1 MNNNLG
7 FNFDNSYLTLPTT
20 FFDIDSPAEFPEP
33 CVAIVNENFATEIG
47 LDFSSL
53 SSEEKAKLFCGNLI
67 PEGTSPFSQAYA
79 GHQFGNFT
87 NLGDGRAHLLGEHLT
102 PEGVRLDIQFKGS
115 GRTHYSRRGDGLAA
129 VGPMHRE
136 YILSEAMHAL
146 GIPTTRSLAVVH
158 TGETILRERHLPGA
172 VLTRVASSHIRVG
185 TFEYAAATRNPDN
198 ISALLDYTV
207 ERHFPELAESQ
218 TKAMCLLHAVMERQI
233 HLILDWMR
241 VGFIHGVMNTD
252 NVLLSGETIDYGPC
266 AFMDRY
272 HPDQVFSSIDQQ
284 GRYAYANQAPITQWN
299 LVRLAEALLPVMGTD
314 LEACAKEAEELLIS
328 FEQLYQKAWLQMMR
342 KKLGLLGE
350 AADDETLIN
359 DLLAYMQ
366 RAGADFT
373 NTFRDLSTADH
384 PTITD
389 EEFTAWYL
397 RYQNRRLQHG
407 QSIEHSI
414 ALMQSVNPFVIPR
427 NHQVEEALSETENNN
442 LGPMLHLLEVL
453 KKPYDYTQ
461 ACESYQSPPE
471 PSAHIYQ
478 TFCGT

>member
-7 FNFDNSYLTLPTT
+7 FNFDNSYLTLPEA
-20 FFDIDSPAEFPEP
+20 FFDMGSPAEFTAP
-33 CVAIVNENFATEIG
+33 CVAIVNENLATEIG
-47 LDFSSL
+47 LDFSGL

-87 NLGDGRAHLLGEHLT
+87 NLGDGRAHMLGEHLT

-158 TGETILRERHLPGA
+158 TGEPILRERSLPGA
-172 VLTRVASSHIRVG
+172 VLTRIASSHIRVG
-185 TFEYAAATRNPDN
+185 TFEYAAATRNLDN
-198 ISALLDYTV
+198 LNALLDYTV

-218 TKAMCLLHAVMERQI
+218 TKAMCLLRAVMERQI
-233 HLILDWMR
+233 QLIVDWMR

-266 AFMDRY
+266 AFIDRY
-272 HPDQVFSSIDQQ
+272 NPDQVFSSIDQQ

-299 LVRLAEALLPVMGTD
+299 LVRLAEALLPVMGSD

-342 KKLGLLGE
+342 RKLGLLGE
-350 AADDETLIN
+350 ENDDEKLIT
-359 DLLAYMQ
+359 DLLEYMH
-366 RAGADFT
+366 RTGADFT
-373 NTFRDLSTADH
+373 NTFKDLST
-384 PTITD
+384 TD
-389 EEFTAWYL
+389 QPAINDEVFTAWYL
-397 RYQNRRLQHG
+397 RYKNRRLKHG
-407 QSIEHSI
+407 QSIENSL
-414 ALMQSVNPFVIPR
+414 AEMQSVNPFVIPR
-427 NHQVEEALSETENNN
+427 NHQVEHALTEAESNN
-442 LGPMLHLLEVL
+442 LEPMHLLLSAL
-453 KKPYDYTQ
+453 KNPYDYTQ
-461 ACESYQSPPE
+461 ACESYHSPPE
-471 PSAHIYQ
+471 PSDRVYQ